1 MIKLL
6 RQIFPQ
12 GKEGWV
18 RYFYW
23 CGYHSY
29 VFKPIE
35 KTLGL
40 IKIICEELLFLLAL
54 TALILLFPLTRIE
67 LRVRSSKVKKKMEEK
82 QNDKNA

>member
-6 RQIFPQ
+6 RDIFPQ
-12 GKEGWV
+12 GKKGWLK
-18 RYFYW
+18 YFDW
-23 CGYHSY
+23 CGYRSY
-29 VFKPIE
+29 VFKPIA

-40 IKIICEELLFLLAL
+40 IKTICEWLLFLLAL

-82 QNDKNA
+82 QND

>member
-6 RQIFPQ
+6 REIFPQ
-12 GKEGWV
+12 GKKGWLK
-18 RYFYW
+18 YFDW
-23 CGYHSY
+23 CGYRSY
-29 VFKPIE
+29 VFKPIA

-40 IKIICEELLFLLAL
+40 IKTICEGLLFLLAL

-82 QNDKNA
+82 QND